1 MEGDDLEIKQI
12 KLAVRVDS
20 IESLQK
26 DNDKFKEDMAAH
38 IKDSDAL
45 WNEDSGVQTP
55 WEQIITWAMIGL
67 SLLLGL
73 TVASWTVKLQIQMW
87 KSGKAANGSKLDE
100 LQREVN
106 TLKPRM
112 MDLETDV
119 QLAENNTR
127 RPPAY
132 NTHEKS

>member
-1 MEGDDLEIKQI
+1 MQV
-12 KLAVRVDS
+12 KLSVRVDS

-45 WNEDSGVQTP
+45 WNEASGGQTP
-55 WEQIITWAMIGL
+55 WEQIITWALIGL

-73 TVASWTVKLQIQMW
+73 AVASWTVKLQIQMW
-87 KSGKAANGSKLDE
+87 KSGKATDGRKLDD
-100 LQREVN
+100 LQKDID
-106 TLKPRM
+106 TLKSRM

-119 QLAENNTR
+119 QLAENTR